1 MDVDYSNYRY
11 FLFEKQGRTMTVTM
25 NRPDQLNAM
34 TWDMHEESSRLFYD
48 LGMDHSIDIVV
59 LTGAGRAFSAGGDI
73 VGMRMMYEDTEMF
86 DRSINEAKKVVFG
99 ILDCEKIIVAKVNGD
114 AVGLGATMAL
124 FCDIIFAADHARFGD
139 PHVKVGL
146 AAGDGG
152 AVIWPQAIGYAR
164 AKEYLL
170 TGDLIGAKDAA
181 AMGLINHAVPADELD
196 ARVDAFVQKLGAG
209 AMKSIKYTKTAI
221 NVGLKQL
228 AHSMMDTCMAY
239 EALTNRSK
247 DHLEAINAFAEK
259 RKPKFTGL

>member
-1 MDVDYSNYRY
+1 MKVDYSGYRY
-11 FLFEKQGRTMTVTM
+11 FLFAQEGRKMTVTM

-34 TWDMHEESSRLFYD
+34 TWQMHEEASRLFYD
-48 LGMDHSIDIVV
+48 LGMDDTIDVV
-59 LTGAGRAFSAGGDI
+59 VFTGAGRAFSAGGDI
-73 VGMRMMYEDTEMF
+73 DGMKEMYEDTELF
-86 DRSINEAKKVVFG
+86 DRSIMEAKKVVFG
-99 ILDCEKIIVAKVNGD
+99 ILDCEKVIIAKVNGD

-139 PHVKVGL
+139 PHVRVGL

-170 TGDLIGAKDAA
+170 TGDLVSARDAE

-196 ARVDAFVQKLGAG
+196 ARVDAFAAKIGAG

-221 NVGLKQL
+221 NIGLKQL
-228 AHSMMDTCMAY
+228 AHTMMDTCMSY
-239 EALTNRSK
+239 EALTNRSE
-247 DHLEAINAFAEK
+247 DHLEAINAFSEK
-259 RKPKFTGL
+259 RKPKFTGR

>member
-1 MDVDYSNYRY
+1 MDVDYSGYKY
-11 FLFEKQGRTMTVTM
+11 FLFEKDGRTMTVTM
-25 NRPDQLNAM
+25 NRPEQLNAM

-48 LGMDHSIDIVV
+48 LGMDHSIDVV
-59 LTGAGRAFSAGGDI
+59 ILTGAGRAFSAGGDI
-73 VGMRMMYEDTEMF
+73 AGMRQMYEDTEMF
-86 DRSINEAKKVVFG
+86 DRSIMEAKKVVFG
-99 ILDCEKIIVAKVNGD
+99 LLDCEKIVIAKVNGD

-139 PHVKVGL
+139 PHVRVGL

-170 TGDLIGAKDAA
+170 TGDLINAKDAA
-181 AMGLINHAVPADELD
+181 AMGLINHAVPAEELD
-196 ARVDAFVQKLGAG
+196 ARVDAFARKIGSG

-239 EALTNRSK
+239 EALTNRSQ
-247 DHLEAINAFAEK
+247 DHLEAINAFSEK
-259 RKPKFTGL
+259 RKPRFTGL